1 MRVLHA
7 ASSTDPA
14 SGVARQMAVEQAA
27 AERLGLDWTA
37 RFFVPPGTVGEVCV
51 EARAPARDRIAFKR
65 EYYAWLE
72 REMRSRDVLVLR
84 YLRYD
89 LFQHRFVRSASKPL
103 FLVHHTL
110 EGPQIV
116 QEGGP
121 AAWVK
126 LRLDDALVRRCHARA
141 DGMIAV
147 TDEIADYE
155 RARGA
160 RPPASCTYPNGITYD
175 DGPVGGTLEA
185 GEAPEFLFVASR
197 FVKWHGLDLIID
209 AARHTREPF
218 RLHVVGELIGDQA
231 AALATDPRFV
241 AHGPA
246 SLGAVEALAA
256 RCTLGL
262 GSFALHR
269 KNMHQACTLK
279 VREYLRAG
287 LPVYAGHAD
296 VFDDSMHWYRHGECD
311 LERMIEYAR
320 ECSGTSRARVSEEAR
335 PWMDK
340 ELLLMKLSSW
350 IDERVGMTGAV
361 AS

>member
-1 MRVLHA
+1 MLHA

-27 AERLGLDWTA
+27 AEQLGLDWKV

-89 LFQHRFVRSASKPL
+89 LFQYRFVRSASKPL

-116 QEGGP
+116 QEGGR
-121 AAWVK
+121 AAWAK

-147 TDEIADYE
+147 TGEIADYE

-160 RPPASCTYPNGITYD
+160 RPSASCTYPNGITYD
-175 DGPVGGTLEA
+175 DCPVGGTLEA
-185 GEAPEFLFVASR
+185 GETPEFLFVASR
-197 FVKWHGLDLIID
+197 FVEWHGLDLIVE
-209 AARHTREPF
+209 AARRTRAPF
-218 RLHVVGELIGDQA
+218 RLHVVGELIGDQD
-231 AALATDPRFV
+231 AALAADPRFV

-246 SLGAVEALAA
+246 SLDVVEALAA
-256 RCTLGL
+256 RCILGL
-262 GSFALHR
+262 SSFALHR
-269 KNMHQACTLK
+269 KEMRQACTLK

-296 VFDDSMHWYRHGECD
+296 VFGVSMRWYRHGECEF
-311 LERMIEYAR
+311 ERMIEYSR
-320 ECSGTSRARVSEEAR
+320 ECSGTSRAQVSGEAR
-335 PWMDK
+335 PWIDK
-340 ELLLMKLSSW
+340 APLLARLDRW
-350 IDERVGMTGAV
+350 IDERVQMTGTNK
-361 AS
+361 S